1 MINISGHIFKPKNP
15 HPWSLK
21 LTLKGEGSRD
31 ATLFYS
37 NVATRILVDAPAFRH
52 IFYSVTGTPGLT

>member
-1 MINISGHIFKPKNP
+1 
-15 HPWSLK
+15 